1 MNINK
6 LLVFSIIYCITAC
19 NNIDKNYLKI
29 NLDNATDSIYYSEFA
44 KSLDY
49 IQLNM
54 NDSCLI
60 SEIKSIYMDEDTFCL
75 LDRGG
80 AGIFIF
86 TSTGKLVNQI
96 NYFGQAP
103 HEFTDITAFTIDP
116 HLNQICIWDVGS
128 RSIKKYTYK
137 GEFVK
142 TYRTDV
148 LIRELATFQNEINLF
163 ILPFYS
169 KECPYS
175 IWIEDLNNQVVKDF
189 DYPKPKD
196 DQFEFVNTYCNKEAN
211 SSYYYDRNY
220 DQLLYITSDTL
231 QTVYS
236 IELTQRL
243 SNDLRIKDP
252 SSFKW
257 ENFAMMWNFSISPK
271 YLLMNYYYYEQEKP
285 YKWVLLNRNTN
296 DIKIANNMINNMDSV
311 QAETQSIF
319 FLNERT
325 WCRVIESTNPNNC
338 NIALQIINL
347 K

>member
-6 LLVFSIIYCITAC
+6 LLVISIIYCITAC

-296 DIKIANNMINNMDSV
+296 DIKKIGRAHV
-311 QAETQSIF
+311 
-319 FLNERT
+319 
-325 WCRVIESTNPNNC
+325 
-338 NIALQIINL
+338 
-347 K
+347 